1 MMKYTGIALLN
12 MKCSRKWA
20 KGIGLKLKFGN

>member
-1 MMKYTGIALLN
+1 MKYTGTVLLN
-12 MKCSRKWA
+12 MKCDRKWA

>member
-1 MMKYTGIALLN
+1 MMNYMGIASLN
-12 MKCSRKWA
+12 TKCSRKWA